1 MSVCVSTCE
10 CVCACLCLC
19 VCVCQMYLVID
30 TSNDVTYI
38 PTNMLRKQNAA
49 VSLGQPIDFKL
60 SRLRFVRER
69 CGCVPCS
76 IPSNTPIPS
85 CEDFGACNLQNTK
98 ENSGPPSAFNFTYSY
113 CAITAHPH
121 SIREVTSSERH
132 SLEFDS
138 CKAKLSNHIKQ
149 FKTWVKANG
158 TDDLAP
164 YLSPDKSPP
173 KICSKSQHVSS
184 DSQVWLLV
192 GSAYEG
198 SQITILH
205 LGSHKMIQS
214 NVASGNQASGRNRQ
228 KHYTWRSI
236 CCELPLMQASSNNGC
251 ILGWTIVSAHESG
264 SWLEHGTG
272 VVCAH
277 ALSLWVMQNTCF
289 ATRKAKAKRIKQTA
303 GNAWI
308 LTHPNARLFYHS
320 TAPNSPWRPPQTLA
334 WYRILFLPLPPTL
347 LELTRIVSSQPRSN
361 PCSVCR
367 SPKPI

>member
-1 MSVCVSTCE
+1 MSVCVCPRVSAFVRV
-10 CVCACLCLC
+10 CVCVY
-19 VCVCQMYLVID
+19 VCVCQTYLVID

-76 IPSNTPIPS
+76 IPSNTPFPS

-228 KHYTWRSI
+228 KHYTWRSWK
-236 CCELPLMQASSNNGC
+236 C
-251 ILGWTIVSAHESG
+251 IYVANCL
-264 SWLEHGTG
+264 
-272 VVCAH
+272 
-277 ALSLWVMQNTCF
+277 
-289 ATRKAKAKRIKQTA
+289 
-303 GNAWI
+303 
-308 LTHPNARLFYHS
+308 
-320 TAPNSPWRPPQTLA
+320 
-334 WYRILFLPLPPTL
+334 
-347 LELTRIVSSQPRSN
+347 
-361 PCSVCR
+361 
-367 SPKPI
+367 